1 MDSSPLIID
10 INSAKGVIIKF
21 APRLNLKARQK
32 NIIKKSNPHRKRCWI
47 IDQLEN
53 QVSKTRSKFNLEVIG
68 HFFVGPQQA
77 TNAYIKTNATSSLL
91 ISENQSQFQSNDLN
105 A

>member
-32 NIIKKSNPHRKRCWI
+32 NIIKKI
-47 IDQLEN
+47 E
-53 QVSKTRSKFNLEVIG
+53 
-68 HFFVGPQQA
+68 
-77 TNAYIKTNATSSLL
+77 SSSEALL
-91 ISENQSQFQSNDLN
+91 DN
-105 A
+105 

>member
-21 APRLNLKARQK
+21 APRLDLKVRQK
-32 NIIKKSNPHRKRCWI
+32 NTIKKSNPPRRCCWI
-47 IDQLEN
+47 IDQVEN
-53 QVSKTRSKFNLEVIG
+53 QVSKTRSKFNLEVNG

-77 TNAYIKTNATSSLL
+77 TNAYMKQMQLL
-91 ISENQSQFQSNDLN
+91 PI
-105 A
+105 